1 MTEHRRAFS
10 TTVGLTVIA
19 MFAFAANSLLC
30 RYALAHSA
38 IDPGIFTAIRIGS
51 GAAVLAVINSRSA
64 KLTLRAGTWRGAGAL
79 FVYAAAF
86 SYAYISLAAG
96 TGALLLFGAVQI
108 TMVTA
113 GLLRGERLRILQWL
127 GFALAIMGL
136 GALLAP
142 STASPP
148 PLGTALMVA
157 AGIAW
162 GLYSLL
168 GRGAEDP
175 LAVTAGNF
183 ALATPAALL
192 LLVIALLSHGEI
204 SAYGAVSA
212 VASGAIASGLGYTI
226 WYSALRGLTPAQG
239 ASVQLSVP
247 VITAIS
253 GALLLGETI
262 SLRLVLVSVTILG
275 GIALV
280 IIGRRRPQL

>member
-1 MTEHRRAFS
+1 MC
-10 TTVGLTVIA
+10 
-19 MFAFAANSLLC
+19 AFAANSLLC
-30 RYALAHSA
+30 RYALAHGAS
-38 IDPGIFTAIRIGS
+38 DPGIFTAIRIAS

-64 KLTLRAGTWRGAGAL
+64 KPTLRAGTWRGAGAL

-86 SYAYISLAAG
+86 SYGYNSLAAG

-113 GLLRGERLRILQWL
+113 GLLRGERLRFLQWL
-127 GFALAIMGL
+127 GFALAITGL

-142 STASPP
+142 GTASPP
-148 PLGTALMVA
+148 PLGAALMVA

-175 LAVTAGNF
+175 LSVTAGNF

-192 LLVIALLSHGEI
+192 LLVIAVLSHGEI

>member
-1 MTEHRRAFS
+1 MAENRRAFS
-10 TTVGLTVIA
+10 TTVGLTVVA

-30 RYALAHSA
+30 RYALAQGAS
-38 IDPGIFTAIRIGS
+38 DPGIFTAIRIAS
-51 GAAVLAVINSRSA
+51 GAAVLALINSRSA
-64 KLTLRAGTWRGAGAL
+64 KPTRSTGSWLGAGAL

-86 SYAYISLAAG
+86 SYAYISLSAG

-108 TMVTA
+108 TMVTV
-113 GLLRGERLRILQWL
+113 GLLRGERLRLLQWM
-127 GFALAIMGL
+127 GFALAILGL
-136 GALLAP
+136 GALMAP

-148 PLGTALMVA
+148 LLGAALMVV

-175 LAVTAGNF
+175 LATTAGNF
-183 ALATPAALL
+183 ALALPAAMILL
-192 LLVIALLSHGEI
+192 IFALFTHGEI
-204 SAYGAVSA
+204 SAFGAVCA

-226 WYSALRGLTPAQG
+226 WYSALRGLTPTQG

-247 VITAIS
+247 VITVFA
-253 GALLLGETI
+253 GALLLGETF
-262 SLRLVLVSVTILG
+262 SLQLIIVSTTILG

-280 IIGRRRPQL
+280 MLGRTESQP